1 MQPSDPHP
9 LDPLFAKA
17 LHGRPPV
24 GPCLS
29 QVRLAVFAAG
39 QIDAPTRA
47 TFLVHL
53 GRCRT
58 CADALL
64 QIRASVAAPR
74 ASKTPT
80 PRPVR
85 PTARVVR
92 ARSNWVAAA
101 VAAILLAAVG
111 GGAWFAHKQAQQNA
125 PQQAAQPKPKPS
137 QPEPP
142 REVVQQPPTPQPEA
156 PKEPEDLVL
165 QPKTPEPEQPQPP
178 TQPPP
183 EEHATKPPEPEPQQP
198 PPQQPPPAPTA
209 PQEQPFDL
217 AAVLGTIEVQPAE
230 KSAWQRVSEGQTFKA
245 EGRLALRAGGS
256 KPARVSFAG
265 RTLSLEKNSE
275 LAIAN
280 FERDCELTLSR
291 GSLLVDARGAG
302 EKGTT
307 LDVAGARVGGK
318 ARRFA
323 ASLQNKQARVT
334 AFDGEV
340 AVESGGQATPL
351 PNGLSCAF
359 AEGKPA
365 GEPAKADVAALLAWT
380 RDLEVFVASEAE
392 KAAKLQPPMKVKT
405 DSSASGGSYVTS
417 NPRER
422 GEGPGTID
430 VVFEAKRAGAYRL
443 FMRASTGNRDKGA
456 FAVAIDG
463 GEAHELAVHGRG
475 DAWGWSGMD
484 AIELAPGRHVV
495 RFSDPRGGL
504 RLDSMVFTT
513 DPLFHPDPGA
523 EEEPQGDARPPRD
536 PKGGP
541 NPGGDNG
548 GRHR

>member
-1 MQPSDPHP
+1 MQTSDPHP

-17 LHGRPPV
+17 LQGRPPV
-24 GPCLS
+24 GACLS

-39 QIDAPTRA
+39 QVDEATRA
-47 TFLVHL
+47 AFLIHM
-53 GRCRT
+53 GRCRK

-64 QIRASVAAPR
+64 QIRAAVPAPR
-74 ASKTPT
+74 ASRTPT

-85 PTARVVR
+85 LAPRVIR
-92 ARSNWVAAA
+92 PRSSWAAA
-101 VAAILLAAVG
+101 VVAAVLLAAVG
-111 GGAWFAHKQAQQNA
+111 VGAWFAHKQAQQTG
-125 PQQAAQPKPKPS
+125 PQQVAQPTPKPQPR

-142 REVVQQPPTPQPEA
+142 QEVVQQPTPPEPET
-156 PKEPEDLVL
+156 PKEPDDLVL
-165 QPKTPEPEQPQPP
+165 DPKSPDPQPQPP
-178 TQPPP
+178 VQTPP
-183 EEHATKPPEPEPQQP
+183 EEHATKPPDPEPPAQQP
-198 PPQQPPPAPTA
+198 PLAPTA
-209 PQEQPFDL
+209 PKEQPFDL
-217 AAVLGTIEVQPAE
+217 ASLLGGVEVQPAG
-230 KSAWQRVSEGQTFKA
+230 KTAWQRVPEGQTFKA

-256 KPARVSFAG
+256 KAARVSFAG

-275 LAIAN
+275 IAIAN

-323 ASLQNKQARVT
+323 ASVQNRQGRVT

-359 AEGKPA
+359 LEGKAA
-365 GEPAKADVAALLAWT
+365 GDPAKADVASLLAWT
-380 RDLEVFVASEAE
+380 RDLEVFVSTEAE
-392 KAAKLQPPMKVKT
+392 KASKVLPPMRVKS
-405 DSSASGGSYVTS
+405 DSNASGGSYVTS

-422 GEGPGTID
+422 GDGPGSIE
-430 VVFEAKRAGAYRL
+430 VVFEAKRAGTWRF
-443 FMRASTGNRDKGA
+443 FMRAATGVREKGA

-463 GEAHELAVHGRG
+463 GEAHELAVRGRG

-484 AIELAPGRHVV
+484 GVELTAGRHVL
-495 RFSDPRGGL
+495 RLADPRGGL
-504 RLDSMVFTT
+504 RLDTLIFTT

-523 EEEPQGDARPPRD
+523 EEEPQGDVKPPRD